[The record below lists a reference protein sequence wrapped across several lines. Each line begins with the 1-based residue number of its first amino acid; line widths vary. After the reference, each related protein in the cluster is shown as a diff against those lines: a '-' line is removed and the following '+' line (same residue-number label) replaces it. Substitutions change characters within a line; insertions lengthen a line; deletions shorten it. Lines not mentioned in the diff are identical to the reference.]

1 MNLNIKF
8 DGFKEL
14 FSKINTVQKRLN
26 VHSPLLKKI
35 SILLHKS
42 VMQNFIEERT
52 DKEKWRPLSPTTI
65 MLRRKGKGKRTP
77 KILQDTGLLR
87 RSIFPGYIGNEAF
100 VSTNVPYASIHQFG
114 AEKGSIA
121 RNVKVRIKEH
131 IRRVK
136 GKRIK
141 VREHTR
147 TIPNIPWG
155 DVKARPFLVLRENYK
170 EQIKRLFNQ
179 YMTGQEY
186 DK

>member
-1 MNLNIKF
+1 MRININF
-8 DGFKEL
+8 EGFKNL
-14 FSKINTVQKRLN
+14 FSKINTIQERLN
-26 VHSPLLKKI
+26 VPSPLLKKI

-42 VMQNFIEERT
+42 VMQNFREQGT
-52 DKEKWRPLSPTTI
+52 DKGKWDTLKPSTI
-65 MLRRKGKGKRTP
+65 ALRRKGKGDRKLM
-77 KILQDTGLLR
+77 ILQNNGILR
-87 RSIFPGYIGNEAF
+87 DSIFPGYIGNEAF
-100 VSTNVPYASIHQFG
+100 VSTNVPYAAIHQFG

-121 RNVKVRIKEH
+121 RNVKARIKEH

-155 DVKARPFLVLRENYK
+155 NVPARPFMVLRESYK
-170 EQIKRLFNQ
+170 EQIKQLFSQ
-179 YMTGQEY
+179 YMTGQNY